1 MTLPVSDSHIGADD
15 SPITIDTDEPQYPF
29 VLAHHWVLLAPISP
43 TARQLYLLMAMHLNP
58 NRASA
63 EVWPSKNALAKMMGL
78 SKPASLDRYLT
89 ELYDAQMVR
98 ATSTTLSGGMRA
110 RNHYTLRT
118 RPPKGWRSPTSVGEW
133 YTQNRVS
140 AGGNVVPKK
149 GLRETGAKG
158 KPAGGNV
165 VPKTGVRSPQK
176 GTSVVPKRGLKQEEV
191 ELNKRTSSSSLTSV
205 PTVPAE
211 ISEPSSSEE
220 EISGNNNHQEPRQKQ
235 PAVSSVVDSAVDA
248 HPVEGDFPAELKRW
262 VADLEYYGRTPT
274 VTQYRQIAA
283 AALELFQGGVH
294 LPTLR
299 RELLEGSGRGV
310 TNVVGLY
317 ISRLKALQASDIQPP
332 TVTKPR
338 SQPQWRRDLAVE
350 PTQLPATKPWCGNC
364 DQDTRTQTYD
374 SGIAGTRKRLC
385 PDCGPHIERLLAS
398 A

>member
-1 MTLPVSDSHIGADD
+1 MTLPVLDSHIGADD

-43 TARQLYLLMAMHLNP
+43 AARQLYLLMAMHLNP

-140 AGGNVVPKK
+140 AGGNVVPKT

-211 ISEPSSSEE
+211 TSEPSSSEE
-220 EISGNNNHQEPRQKQ
+220 EEISGIKNHQEPTQDATR
-235 PAVSSVVDSAVDA
+235 PAVDA
-248 HPVEGDFPAELKRW
+248 EVDESSSEEDFPAELKRW

-283 AALELFQGGVH
+283 AALKLFTSGVH

-310 TNVVGLY
+310 ANVVGLY
-317 ISRLKALQASDIQPP
+317 ISRLKRLQPSDIQQPAA
-332 TVTKPR
+332 TKPR

-350 PTQLPATKPWCGNC
+350 PAPRPANKPWCGNC